1 MCPHPGQELRLQLE
15 ASQEEAAGLREQLS
29 ESQQELQASKSLLQ
43 ERVREHGDLLGRLEA
58 QSREAQHCQASSKL
72 LGR

>member
-1 MCPHPGQELRLQLE
+1 MCPHPGQELRLRLE

-29 ESQQELQASKSLLQ
+29 ESQQELRASKSLLQ
-43 ERVREHGDLLGRLEA
+43 ERVREHGDFLGRLEA
-58 QSREAQHCQASSKL
+58 QSREAQRCQASSKL